1 MTSSLVLRETLW
13 NVPFWAALGVAILMG
28 SSDIGLAV
36 EPPMGV
42 AILQQLRSFATMG
55 SVLYIAAHPDDEN
68 TQVITYLARGRGYR
82 TAYLS
87 LTRGDG
93 GQNLLGP
100 QLGEALGVART
111 QELLAARRL
120 DGGRQY
126 FTRAKD
132 FGYSKNAEE
141 TLTVWDRSAVLGD
154 IVRVIREFRP
164 DVIITRFS
172 PKPAPTHGHHT
183 ASAVLAVE
191 AFRLAADPAA
201 FPEQLRE
208 LRPWQARRIV
218 HNVGQGAGAANPGG
232 GMAIAG
238 SPANVP
244 DGPGVVKVEV
254 GGRDP
259 VSGESFASI
268 AARSRGM
275 HRTQGFG
282 VGAPPVHEGSR
293 IEPFVLLAG
302 DPATSDLLDGVDTTW
317 TRVPG
322 GAEIARASD
331 EAIAALNVQDPAA
344 AVPALLAIRR
354 RLAGLPE
361 DPVVSDKRAQLDRII
376 QACLG
381 LEVDTVADRAE
392 VVPGERVKLR
402 HTAVVRSRIPVRW
415 TAVRYP
421 SVHRAIT
428 KAVAL
433 RPNQPV
439 VRDASQVVPAS
450 TPPSQPYWLRTEGT
464 VGLFDVDDPSL
475 IGRPENPPAFPLE
488 YVFDVG
494 GQTLVI
500 AGEPRPAADPA
511 APALRRRLDVIAP
524 VSVRFIAG
532 VRLFAP
538 GAARPVTVDLTAAR
552 ARAAGTVRL
561 DAPAGWVV
569 TPASQPFRLAA
580 PGAHARFTFTVTAPP
595 QLATAPLGASV
606 EINGQRFNQQRI
618 EVRYDHLPL
627 QLLQPPASAHAVSLE
642 LATRGRHVGYLP
654 GAGDDVPAALEQM
667 GYEVTSLTGA
677 DLTPDRLRGLDAVV
691 IGIRAFNVRTDLA
704 EHLPGLFAYV
714 EAGGTVVA
722 EYNTLDGLRE
732 GWLAPFQLHLSRDRV
747 TDEHA
752 PVTILAPE
760 HPVLTAPNRIT
771 AADFEGWVQERGLY
785 FPDRWDERFT
795 AILASS
801 DAGETPLKGGLLV
814 ARHGNGHVVYTSLAW
829 FRQLPE
835 AVPGAYRLFANLVS
849 LGK

>member
-1 MTSSLVLRETLW
+1 MRVSVRWRGILRTVAFHAAFGLLVL
-13 NVPFWAALGVAILMG
+13 AG
-28 SSDIGLAV
+28 SSDITRGA
-36 EPPMGV
+36 EPETG
-42 AILQQLRSFATMG
+42 ASILQQLRSLANTG
-55 SVLYIAAHPDDEN
+55 SVLYVAAHPDDEN

-141 TLTVWDRSAVLGD
+141 TLSVWDRQQVLGD

-183 ASAVLAVE
+183 ASAVLAVQ

-218 HNVGQGAGAANPGG
+218 HNVGQGVTVANPPGGAAV
-232 GMAIAG
+232 AG
-238 SPANVP
+238 SPANIP

-254 GGRDP
+254 GGHDP

-268 AARSRGM
+268 AARSRAM
-275 HRTQGFG
+275 HKTQGFG
-282 VGAPPVHEGSR
+282 VGSPPVHEGSR
-293 IEPFVLLAG
+293 IEPFVLLDG
-302 DPATSDLLDGVDTTW
+302 DPATNDLFDGVDTTW
-317 TRVPG
+317 NRVAG
-322 GAEIARASD
+322 GAEVARSIG
-331 EAIAALNVQDPAA
+331 EAIASYNTRDAA
-344 AVPALLAIRR
+344 ASLPALLAIRR
-354 RLAGLPE
+354 RLAALPT
-361 DPVVSDKRAQLDRII
+361 DPLVSDKRAQLDRII
-376 QACLG
+376 QASVG
-381 LEVDTVADRAE
+381 LEVDTVVDRAE
-392 VVPGERVKLR
+392 VVPGESVKLR
-402 HTAVVRSRIPVRW
+402 HTVVVRSATPVRW
-415 TAVRYP
+415 TAIRYN
-421 SVHRAIT
+421 SVHRT
-428 KAVAL
+428 LRTAVEL

-439 VRDASQVVPAS
+439 VRETSQVVLA
-450 TPPSQPYWLRTEGT
+450 TAPPSQPYWLRTQGT
-464 VGLFDVDDPSL
+464 PGMFDVDDPSL
-475 IGRPENPPAFPLE
+475 IGRAADPPSFPLE

-494 GQTLVI
+494 GQSLTI

-511 APALRRRLDVIAP
+511 QPALQRRLEVIAP
-524 VSVRFIAG
+524 VSLRFLAG

-538 GAARPVTVDLTAAR
+538 GAARPVTVELTAAR
-552 ARAAGTVRL
+552 ARAAGTVQL
-561 DAPAGWVV
+561 DAPAGWTV

-580 PGAHARFTFTVTAPP
+580 PGAHARFTFTVTAPAR
-595 QLATAPLGASV
+595 LGTAPLGASV
-606 EINGQRFNQQRI
+606 EMNGRRFDQERV

-627 QLLQPPASAHAVSLE
+627 EILQPPARARAVVLD

-654 GAGDDVPAALEQM
+654 GAGDDVAAALEEM

-677 DLTPDRLRGLDAVV
+677 DLTPERLSRLDAVV

-704 EHLPGLFAYV
+704 ENLPALFAYV
-714 EAGGTVVA
+714 ERGGTVIA
-722 EYNTLDGLRE
+722 QYNTLDGLPE
-732 GWLAPFQLHLSRDRV
+732 NWLPPFQLRLSRDRV

-752 PVTILAPE
+752 PVTILAPA
-760 HPVLTAPNRIT
+760 HPVLTTPNRIT
-771 AADFEGWVQERGLY
+771 AADFDGWVQERGLY
-785 FPDRWDERFT
+785 FPSQWDDRFST
-795 AILASS
+795 VLASG
-801 DAGETPLKGGLLV
+801 DPGEKPLTSGVLV
-814 ARHGNGHVVYTSLAW
+814 ARLGKGHFVYTCLSW